1 MERKSFVFYAS
12 FYNSIKKIKD
22 KSLRCDIYE
31 AIFELALN
39 GNNITIDNELAILA
53 LDLIMPQITANN
65 TKYENG
71 KRGGRPSKNK
81 DENEEKNQENSK
93 NSETK
98 KNEVIE
104 SENQNFESEN
114 QVFENKNQKENRL
127 LNSKPNENVNV
138 NDNVNVNVI
147 YKKEINKEKE
157 NELVKFITEKAI
169 NITPYE
175 YSVLEL
181 YLKDFSVEEI
191 KHALLLGKGKSVSYS
206 LTILKNWFI
215 KKKEPKEKSKKII
228 PEWFNKSIETES
240 LEESDVENFK
250 KFIEEFRKE

>member
-71 KRGGRPSKNK
+71 KRGGRPSNNK
-81 DENEEKNQENSK
+81 DENEEKNQENS
-93 NSETK
+93 ETK
-98 KNEVIE
+98 KNKVIE
-104 SENQNFESEN
+104 NENQNLESEN

-127 LNSKPNENVNV
+127 PNSKP
-138 NDNVNVNVI
+138 NDNVNVNDDVNVNDI
-147 YKKEINKEKE
+147 YKKEIKKEKE
-157 NELVKFITEKAI
+157 NELVKFITDKAI

-215 KKKEPKEKSKKII
+215 KKKEQKEKSKKII
-228 PEWFNKSIETES
+228 PEWFNKNIETES

>member
-71 KRGGRPSKNK
+71 KRGGRPSNNK
-81 DENEEKNQENSK
+81 DENEEKNQENS
-93 NSETK
+93 ETK
-98 KNEVIE
+98 KNKVIE
-104 SENQNFESEN
+104 NENQNLESEN
-114 QVFENKNQKENRL
+114 QVFEKKNQKENRL
-127 LNSKPNENVNV
+127 PNSKP
-138 NDNVNVNVI
+138 NDNVNVNDDVNVNDI
-147 YKKEINKEKE
+147 YKKEIKKEKE
-157 NELVKFITEKAI
+157 NELVKFITDKAI

-215 KKKEPKEKSKKII
+215 KKKEQKEKSKKII
-228 PEWFNKSIETES
+228 PEWFNKNIETES